1 MEKIGTNYLRNLIQK
16 KDKTLSQV
24 SKECKISISYV
35 SKIECGALS
44 IPESMVNRLS
54 TYYGV
59 TVTPAKIVVSYE
71 KPVNI
76 KEPEYRKMNTKLRKE
91 NQMLKLELQEI
102 NKVFTKLKGILLQ
115 ISSLLEK
122 NDENAFTGVYFL
134 ILEKKA

>member
-1 MEKIGTNYLRNLIQK
+1 MEKIGANYLRNLRQK
-16 KDKTLSQV
+16 KGKTLSQV
-24 SKECKISISYV
+24 SKECNISISYL

-44 IPESMVNRLS
+44 ISESMANRLS

-76 KEPEYRKMNTKLRKE
+76 KEPEYRKMNIKLRKE

-102 NKVFTKLKGILLQ
+102 NKVFAKLKGTLLQ
-115 ISSLLEK
+115 LTSLLE
-122 NDENAFTGVYFL
+122 
-134 ILEKKA
+134 EKR

>member
-1 MEKIGTNYLRNLIQK
+1 MEKIGANYLRNLRQK
-16 KDKTLSQV
+16 KGKTLSQV
-24 SKECKISISYV
+24 SKECNISISYL

-44 IPESMVNRLS
+44 ISESMANRLS

-76 KEPEYRKMNTKLRKE
+76 KEPEYRKMNTKLKKE

-102 NKVFTKLKGILLQ
+102 NKVFAKLKGTLLQ
-115 ISSLLEK
+115 LTSLLE
-122 NDENAFTGVYFL
+122 
-134 ILEKKA
+134 EK

>member
-1 MEKIGTNYLRNLIQK
+1 MEKIGANYLRNLRQK
-16 KDKTLSQV
+16 KGKTLSQV
-24 SKECKISISYV
+24 SKECNISISYL

-44 IPESMVNRLS
+44 ISESMANRLS

-102 NKVFTKLKGILLQ
+102 NKVFAKLKGTLLQ
-115 ISSLLEK
+115 LTSLLE
-122 NDENAFTGVYFL
+122 
-134 ILEKKA
+134 EKR

>member
-1 MEKIGTNYLRNLIQK
+1 MEKIGANYLRNLRQK
-16 KDKTLSQV
+16 KGKTLSQV
-24 SKECKISISYV
+24 SKECNISISYL

-44 IPESMVNRLS
+44 ISESMANRLS

-91 NQMLKLELQEI
+91 NQMLKSELEEI
-102 NKVFTKLKGILLQ
+102 NKVFAKLKDTLLQ
-115 ISSLLEK
+115 LTSLLE
-122 NDENAFTGVYFL
+122 
-134 ILEKKA
+134 EK

>member
-1 MEKIGTNYLRNLIQK
+1 MEKIGANYLRNLRQK
-16 KDKTLSQV
+16 KGKTLSQV
-24 SKECKISISYV
+24 SKECNISISYL

-44 IPESMVNRLS
+44 ISESMANRLS

-71 KPVNI
+71 KPINI

-102 NKVFTKLKGILLQ
+102 NKVFAKLKGTLLQ
-115 ISSLLEK
+115 LTSLLE
-122 NDENAFTGVYFL
+122 
-134 ILEKKA
+134 EKC

>member
-1 MEKIGTNYLRNLIQK
+1 MEKIGANYLRNLRQK
-16 KDKTLSQV
+16 KGKTLNQV
-24 SKECKISISYV
+24 SKECNISISYL

-44 IPESMVNRLS
+44 ISESMANRLS

-102 NKVFTKLKGILLQ
+102 NKVFARLKGTLLQ
-115 ISSLLEK
+115 LTSLLE
-122 NDENAFTGVYFL
+122 
-134 ILEKKA
+134 EK

>member
-1 MEKIGTNYLRNLIQK
+1 MEKIGANYLRNLRQK
-16 KDKTLSQV
+16 KGKTLSQV
-24 SKECKISISYV
+24 SKECNISISYL

-44 IPESMVNRLS
+44 ISESMANRLS

-71 KPVNI
+71 KSVNI

-102 NKVFTKLKGILLQ
+102 NKVFAKLKGTLLQ
-115 ISSLLEK
+115 LTSLLE
-122 NDENAFTGVYFL
+122 
-134 ILEKKA
+134 EK

>member
-1 MEKIGTNYLRNLIQK
+1 MEKIGANYLRNLRQK
-16 KDKTLSQV
+16 KGKTLSQV
-24 SKECKISISYV
+24 SKECNISISYL

-44 IPESMVNRLS
+44 ISESMANRLS

-59 TVTPAKIVVSYE
+59 TVTPAKIVMSYE

-102 NKVFTKLKGILLQ
+102 NKVFAKLKGTLLQ
-115 ISSLLEK
+115 LTSLLE
-122 NDENAFTGVYFL
+122 
-134 ILEKKA
+134 EK

>member
-1 MEKIGTNYLRNLIQK
+1 MEKLGANYLRNLRQK
-16 KDKTLSQV
+16 KGKTLSQV
-24 SKECKISISYV
+24 SKECNISISYL

-44 IPESMVNRLS
+44 ISESMANRLS

-102 NKVFTKLKGILLQ
+102 NKVFAKLKGTLLQ
-115 ISSLLEK
+115 LTSLLE
-122 NDENAFTGVYFL
+122 
-134 ILEKKA
+134 EK

>member
-1 MEKIGTNYLRNLIQK
+1 MEKIGANYLRNLRQK
-16 KDKTLSQV
+16 KGKTLSQV
-24 SKECKISISYV
+24 SKECNISVSYL

-44 IPESMVNRLS
+44 ISESMANRLS

-91 NQMLKLELQEI
+91 HQMLKLELQEI
-102 NKVFTKLKGILLQ
+102 NKVFAKLKGALLQ
-115 ISSLLEK
+115 LTSLLE
-122 NDENAFTGVYFL
+122 
-134 ILEKKA
+134 EK

>member
-1 MEKIGTNYLRNLIQK
+1 MEKIGANYLRNLRQK
-16 KDKTLSQV
+16 KCKTLSQV
-24 SKECKISISYV
+24 SKECNISISYL

-44 IPESMVNRLS
+44 ISESMANRLS

-102 NKVFTKLKGILLQ
+102 NKVFAKLKGTLLQ
-115 ISSLLEK
+115 LTSLLE
-122 NDENAFTGVYFL
+122 
-134 ILEKKA
+134 EK

>member
-24 SKECKISISYV
+24 SKECKISISYL

-76 KEPEYRKMNTKLRKE
+76 KEPEYRKMNTKLRKKIKCS
-91 NQMLKLELQEI
+91 N
-102 NKVFTKLKGILLQ
+102 
-115 ISSLLEK
+115 
-122 NDENAFTGVYFL
+122 
-134 ILEKKA
+134 

>member
-1 MEKIGTNYLRNLIQK
+1 MEKIGANYLRNLRQK
-16 KDKTLSQV
+16 KGKTLSQV
-24 SKECKISISYV
+24 SKECNISVSYL

-44 IPESMVNRLS
+44 ISESMANRLS
-54 TYYGV
+54 IYYGV

-102 NKVFTKLKGILLQ
+102 NKVFAKLKGALLQ
-115 ISSLLEK
+115 LTSLLE
-122 NDENAFTGVYFL
+122 
-134 ILEKKA
+134 EK

>member
-1 MEKIGTNYLRNLIQK
+1 MEKIGANYLRNLRQK
-16 KDKTLSQV
+16 KGKTLSQV
-24 SKECKISISYV
+24 SKECNISVSYL

-44 IPESMVNRLS
+44 ISESMANRLS

-102 NKVFTKLKGILLQ
+102 NKVFAKLKGALLQ
-115 ISSLLEK
+115 LSSLLE
-122 NDENAFTGVYFL
+122 
-134 ILEKKA
+134 EK

>member
-1 MEKIGTNYLRNLIQK
+1 MEKIGANYLRNLRQK
-16 KDKTLSQV
+16 KGKTLSQV
-24 SKECKISISYV
+24 SKECNISISYL

-44 IPESMVNRLS
+44 ISESMANRLS

-91 NQMLKLELQEI
+91 NQILKLELQEI
-102 NKVFTKLKGILLQ
+102 NKVFAKLKGTLLQ
-115 ISSLLEK
+115 LTSLLE
-122 NDENAFTGVYFL
+122 
-134 ILEKKA
+134 EK

>member
-1 MEKIGTNYLRNLIQK
+1 MEKIGANYLRNLRQK
-16 KDKTLSQV
+16 KGKTLSQV
-24 SKECKISISYV
+24 SKECNISVSYL

-44 IPESMVNRLS
+44 ISESMANRLS

-59 TVTPAKIVVSYE
+59 TVAPAKIVVSYE

-102 NKVFTKLKGILLQ
+102 NKVFAKLKGALLQ
-115 ISSLLEK
+115 LTSLLE
-122 NDENAFTGVYFL
+122 
-134 ILEKKA
+134 EK

>member
-1 MEKIGTNYLRNLIQK
+1 MEKIGANYLRNLRQK
-16 KDKTLSQV
+16 KGKTLSQV
-24 SKECKISISYV
+24 SKECNISISYL

-44 IPESMVNRLS
+44 ISESMANRLS

-102 NKVFTKLKGILLQ
+102 NKVFAKLKGTLLQ
-115 ISSLLEK
+115 LTSLLEGK
-122 NDENAFTGVYFL
+122 
-134 ILEKKA
+134 

>member
-1 MEKIGTNYLRNLIQK
+1 MEKLGANYLRNLRQK
-16 KDKTLSQV
+16 KGKTLSQV
-24 SKECKISISYV
+24 SKECNISISYL

-44 IPESMVNRLS
+44 ISESMANRLS

-102 NKVFTKLKGILLQ
+102 NKVFAKLKGALLQ
-115 ISSLLEK
+115 LTSLLE
-122 NDENAFTGVYFL
+122 
-134 ILEKKA
+134 EK

>member
-1 MEKIGTNYLRNLIQK
+1 MEKIGANYLRNLRQK
-16 KDKTLSQV
+16 KGKTLSQV
-24 SKECKISISYV
+24 SNECNISVSYL

-44 IPESMVNRLS
+44 ISESMANRLS

-102 NKVFTKLKGILLQ
+102 NKVFAKLKGALLQ
-115 ISSLLEK
+115 LTSLLE
-122 NDENAFTGVYFL
+122 
-134 ILEKKA
+134 EK

>member
-1 MEKIGTNYLRNLIQK
+1 MEKIGANYLRNLRQK
-16 KDKTLSQV
+16 KGKTLNQV
-24 SKECKISISYV
+24 SKECNISISYL

-44 IPESMVNRLS
+44 ISESMANRLS

-102 NKVFTKLKGILLQ
+102 NKVFAKLKGALLQ
-115 ISSLLEK
+115 LTSLLE
-122 NDENAFTGVYFL
+122 
-134 ILEKKA
+134 EK